1 MKRSSNI
8 PARKRK
14 NAFAHLLFAASAL
27 VSVVILIVLLVDLF
41 KRGLPYLDLQFF
53 KSFPSR
59 FAEKSGILPAMLGS
73 VWIILLTAVISIPVS
88 VGAAIYLEEYAED
101 NWLTRLIKVNISNL
115 AGIPSIVFGIL
126 GLTVFVRAL
135 GLGRSILSGALTMSL
150 LIMPILIVASQEAI
164 RNIPESLRHGS
175 YALGATKWQTIHQM
189 VLPSAMPGILT
200 GIILAVSRALGE
212 SAPLLLVGAFA
223 YIGSLPKSPMDS
235 FIVLP
240 IQIYTWMSK
249 PSADFKDV
257 TAAAILVLLALL
269 LLLNLTAIIIRNR
282 NQRAFE

>member
-1 MKRSSNI
+1 MKRSSNLT
-8 PARKRK
+8 ARKRK
-14 NAFAHLLFAASAL
+14 NTLAHLLFASSAFLSVIVL
-27 VSVVILIVLLVDLF
+27 VVLLVDLF

-53 KSFPSR
+53 TSFPSR
-59 FAEKSGILPAMLGS
+59 FAEKSGILPAILGS
-73 VWIILLTAVISIPVS
+73 VWIILLTSLIAIPVS
-88 VGAAIYLEEYAED
+88 IGAAIYLEEYAED
-101 NWLTRLIKVNISNL
+101 NRLTRLIKVNISNL
-115 AGIPSIVFGIL
+115 AGIPSIVYGIL

-135 GLGRSILSGALTMSL
+135 SLGRTILSGALTMSL
-150 LIMPILIVASQEAI
+150 LIMPVLIVASQEAI
-164 RNIPESLRHGS
+164 HNIPDSLRHGS
-175 YALGATKWQTIHQM
+175 YALGATKWQTIRRM

-223 YIGSLPKSPMDS
+223 YIGSLPKSPMDA

-282 NQRAFE
+282 NQRSFE

>member
-1 MKRSSNI
+1 MKRSNLL
-8 PARKRK
+8 ARKRK
-14 NAFAHLLFAASAL
+14 NVFAHLLFASSAL
-27 VSVVILIVLLVDLF
+27 VSVVVLIILLIDLL

-53 KSFPSR
+53 TSFPSR

-73 VWIILLTAVISIPVS
+73 VWIILLTALISIPVS

-115 AGIPSIVFGIL
+115 AGIPSIVYGIL

-135 GLGRSILSGALTMSL
+135 GLGRSLLSGALTMSL

-164 RNIPESLRHGS
+164 HNIPESLRHGA
-175 YALGATKWQTIHQM
+175 YALGATKWQTIHRM

-223 YIGSLPKSPMDS
+223 YVGSLPKSPMDS

-240 IQIYTWMSK
+240 IQIFTWMSK

-269 LLLNLTAIIIRNR
+269 LLLNLAAIIIRNK